1 MNVQIVLPTNF
12 RRFRLQQ
19 KCNRSTDMNRS
30 EAATVVF
37 GYQSS
42 IESRKPLSTYSVIDA
57 GRIVWTAE
65 SMERSGVRP
74 SVRPSVCPIDRQQ
87 QRRPA
92 SLLLGTLRTGD
103 INSCGRAAGAI
114 AFPQAVYTCIIG
126 GQIATLWN
134 EGERWGGEEGMDG
147 RAFQFRQKKFRFDA
161 IRQSDKFAACTLIFK

>member
-1 MNVQIVLPTNF
+1 LRGRQEQLFCTCTLFKITFLGKWDERGERPFLWPLTSFPDRHTYSVHSAQYYLSSCFEQFCWDLVIVLPTNF

-74 SVRPSVCPIDRQQ
+74 SVRPSVCLSYRST
-87 QRRPA
+87 A
-92 SLLLGTLRTGD
+92 AT
-103 INSCGRAAGAI
+103 AAGE
-114 AFPQAVYTCIIG
+114 F
-126 GQIATLWN
+126 AT
-134 EGERWGGEEGMDG
+134 GHPADR
-147 RAFQFRQKKFRFDA
+147 RYQ
-161 IRQSDKFAACTLIFK
+161 

>member
-1 MNVQIVLPTNF
+1 MNVQIVLMMPTKYF

-57 GRIVWTAE
+57 GRIVWRAE

-74 SVRPSVCPIDRQQ
+74 SVCLSYRST
-87 QRRPA
+87 A
-92 SLLLGTLRTGD
+92 AT
-103 INSCGRAAGAI
+103 AAGE
-114 AFPQAVYTCIIG
+114 F
-126 GQIATLWN
+126 AT
-134 EGERWGGEEGMDG
+134 GHPADR
-147 RAFQFRQKKFRFDA
+147 RYQ
-161 IRQSDKFAACTLIFK
+161 

>member
-1 MNVQIVLPTNF
+1 MNVQIVLMLPTKHF

-42 IESRKPLSTYSVIDA
+42 IESRKPLSTYGPYSVIDA
-57 GRIVWTAE
+57 GRIVWRAE

-114 AFPQAVYTCIIG
+114 AFPQAVCTCITG
-126 GQIATLWN
+126 GQIATAKL
-134 EGERWGGEEGMDG
+134 EDRE
-147 RAFQFRQKKFRFDA
+147 
-161 IRQSDKFAACTLIFK
+161 